1 MQTVGGC
8 AAMHGC
14 RGMRREECGISLI
27 NFDDIL
33 DGVMSRWYIINYKSK
48 CCDVWAG

>member
-33 DGVMSRWYIINYKSK
+33 DGVMSRWYIINYKLK